1 MNKKGYTLVEVI
13 VSISILSIASITLA
27 GAFSTIAHFMIKS
40 NGVKEASNEMYSKIE
55 GEKTDSNIKESTPE
69 NTKYE
74 IALSTGKIEVN
85 GTLITNQYK
94 ENDEVY
100 LSEFKNK
107 IVKNINVTDEAKKLY
122 DLAKQYEQDS
132 IVCAQCNIDG
142 YIHVFNKIKEDCS
155 NQFTEFPNDKLPINM
170 TNQYIKIY
178 YPWEMSKGNKLE
190 FHGEPFIY
198 LSSHE
203 DARQENED
211 IKIFYNFLDKTWY
224 YLKNGIMTIDTTKDT
239 FTGQGDNRS
248 IKINNDSIENWNEL
262 KQNVE
267 NNKQNWMKWKED
279 SDEDWIAIP

>member
-1 MNKKGYTLVEVI
+1 
-13 VSISILSIASITLA
+13 
-27 GAFSTIAHFMIKS
+27 
-40 NGVKEASNEMYSKIE
+40 
-55 GEKTDSNIKESTPE
+55 
-69 NTKYE
+69 
-74 IALSTGKIEVN
+74 
-85 GTLITNQYK
+85 
-94 ENDEVY
+94 
-100 LSEFKNK
+100 
-107 IVKNINVTDEAKKLY
+107 
-122 DLAKQYEQDS
+122 
-132 IVCAQCNIDG
+132 
-142 YIHVFNKIKEDCS
+142 
-155 NQFTEFPNDKLPINM
+155 M